1 MEGGNGMKIKNKI
14 AALALTGLLL
24 GVGGTVALTPATAE
38 PAQAFTRTSCIGHRT
53 IIGPARYG
61 SQPTPQSYCYIGNVT
76 PWDYFVLGIRE
87 GWQWVNGTY

>member
-1 MEGGNGMKIKNKI
+1 MKIKNKL
-14 AALALTGLLL
+14 AALALAAVLL
-24 GVGGTVALTPATAE
+24 GGVGTAVTSPVTAE
-38 PAQAFTRTSCIGHRT
+38 PAQAFTRSSCISHRT